1 MVLVNLPIHL
11 IFRQMSFGPLEII
24 YQDEHLV
31 AINKPSGLIVHK
43 TPMAK
48 DAKVFALQELRN
60 QLGQYVY
67 PAHRIDRQT
76 SGVLLFALSP
86 EVDKQLKELFR
97 NQKVKKTYWTIVR
110 GFAPEEGTITKPLAK
125 DGSDELQEATT
136 HYKTLRQVELPL
148 PVSRYPTCRISL
160 VEVYPDTGRM
170 HQIRKHFAHIRHYI
184 IADKPHGD
192 CKQNKLFFEKYNL
205 NNMLLHSRA
214 MVFEHPITK
223 ETIQLEAELPPHFQ
237 GILDLFGE

>member
-1 MVLVNLPIHL
+1 
-11 IFRQMSFGPLEII
+11 MSFSPLEII
-24 YQDEHLV
+24 YQDEFLV

-60 QLGQYVY
+60 QLDQYVY

-97 NQKVKKTYWTIVR
+97 EQKVKKTYWTIVR
-110 GFAPEEGTITKPLAK
+110 GFTPEEGTITKPLAK
-125 DGSDELQEATT
+125 EGSEEVQQATT
-136 HYKTLRQVELPL
+136 HYKKLKQIELPI
-148 PVSRYPTCRISL
+148 PVSKYPACRLSFL
-160 VEVYPDTGRM
+160 EVYPETGRM
-170 HQIRKHFAHIRHYI
+170 HQIRKHLAHIRHYI

-192 CKQNKLFFEKYNL
+192 CKQNKMFFEKFGL
-205 NNMLLHSRA
+205 NNMLLHSRG
-214 MVFEHPITK
+214 MIFEHPITK
-223 ETIQLEAELPPHFQ
+223 KTIELQAELPTHFQ
-237 GILDLFGE
+237 EILNMFQE